1 MGAEFGYGSLG
12 KAQPFPFP
20 LTMTLLEELFRA
32 IELWLR
38 IAKEQVPLVDPT
50 LDPVLLVPGIAGSIL
65 EAVDE
70 EGNKERVWVRI
81 LAAEHE
87 FREKLWSKF
96 DASTGTS
103 NALVH
108 KLLIIWF
115 IFSIS
120 VVYYSNV

>member
-1 MGAEFGYGSLG
+1 M
-12 KAQPFPFP
+12 
-20 LTMTLLEELFRA
+20 
-32 IELWLR
+32 
-38 IAKEQVPLVDPT
+38 VDPT

-96 DASTGTS
+96 DASTGT
-103 NALVH
+103 NYAPVH
-108 KLLIIWF
+108 KLLIMVYIQL
-115 IFSIS
+115 SITLTLDFLLLN
-120 VVYYSNV
+120 SNVINVLTYFTTISKKNE

>member
-1 MGAEFGYGSLG
+1 MDRESLG
-12 KAQPFPFP
+12 KAQPFPV
-20 LTMTLLEELFRA
+20 TMTLLEELIRA

-38 IAKEQVPLVDPT
+38 IAKEQVPLVDPN

-65 EAVDE
+65 EAVDD

-96 DASTGTS
+96 DASTGTN
-103 NALVH
+103 NAPVH
-108 KLLIIWF
+108 YKLLIMVYIQL
-115 IFSIS
+115 SIP
-120 VVYYSNV
+120 VTH

>member
-1 MGAEFGYGSLG
+1 
-12 KAQPFPFP
+12 
-20 LTMTLLEELFRA
+20 MTLLEELIRA

-38 IAKEQVPLVDPT
+38 IAKGQVPLVDPT

-70 EGNKERVWVRI
+70 EGNERVWVRI

-96 DASTGTS
+96 DASTGT
-103 NALVH
+103 NYAPVH
-108 KLLIIWF
+108 KLLIMVYIQL
-115 IFSIS
+115 SITLIHGLPS
-120 VVYYSNV
+120 FKF